1 MKKIYIEITNS
12 CNLNCSF
19 CLNTQRK
26 KAFMSIENFEQII
39 KKVKEYT
46 NLVCLHVK
54 GEPLLHPLL
63 EDILWI
69 IDRHNLKTN
78 ITTNGTL
85 LKKNLSIIKK
95 SNAVRQI
102 NLSLHS
108 CLENENTNVEEYLNN
123 IYECVKELENT
134 DIIISYRL
142 WNLKDISHNEKNEE
156 IIIFLAEKYELE
168 DLKEQM
174 ALNEWIKL
182 KDHIFINQDTMFTW
196 PNLNS
201 EIINESG
208 RCLALKNQ
216 VAILVDGSV
225 VPCCID
231 SEGKIVLGN
240 IFENDLENILNSER
254 ALKIIDGFEKNII
267 SEELCKRCGFL
278 KRLENKRK

>member
-19 CLNTQRK
+19 CLNTQRE

-54 GEPLLHPLL
+54 GEPLLHPQL

-69 IDRHNLKTN
+69 IDRYNLKTN

-108 CLENENTNVEEYLNN
+108 CLENENTDVGEYLNN

-142 WNLKDISHNEKNEE
+142 WNLKDISQNEKNEE
-156 IIIFLAEKYELE
+156 VINFLAEKYEMS

-174 ALNEWIKL
+174 SLNEWIKL
-182 KDHIFINQDTMFTW
+182 KDQIFINQDTMFVW

-216 VAILVDGSV
+216 VAILVDGTV

-231 SEGKIVLGN
+231 SEGKVVLGN
-240 IFENDLENILNSER
+240 IFENSLEEILSSER
-254 ALKIIDGFEKNII
+254 ALKIIDGFEKSII
-267 SEELCKRCGFL
+267 TEELCKRCGFL

>member
-19 CLNTQRK
+19 CLNTQREK
-26 KAFMSIENFEQII
+26 QFMSIENFEHII

-54 GEPLLHPLL
+54 GEPLLHPQL

-69 IDRHNLKTN
+69 IDRYNLKTN

-85 LKKNLSIIKK
+85 LKKNLTIIKN

-108 CLENENTNVEEYLNN
+108 CLENENTDVGEYLNN

-142 WNLKDISHNEKNEE
+142 WNLKDISQNEKNEE
-156 IIIFLAEKYELE
+156 VINFLAKKYEMQ
-168 DLKEQM
+168 DLKDQM
-174 ALNEWIKL
+174 TFNEWIKL

-201 EIINESG
+201 NIINDSG

-267 SEELCKRCGFL
+267 AEELCKRCGFL

>member
-19 CLNTQRK
+19 CLNTQRE

-54 GEPLLHPLL
+54 GEPLLHPQL

-134 DIIISYRL
+134 NIIISYRL

-156 IIIFLAEKYELE
+156 VINFLAEKYELE

>member
-19 CLNTQRK
+19 CLNTQRE

-54 GEPLLHPLL
+54 GEPLLHPQL

-156 IIIFLAEKYELE
+156 IINFLAEKYELE

>member
-19 CLNTQRK
+19 CLNTQRE

-54 GEPLLHPLL
+54 GEPLLHPQL

-156 IIIFLAEKYELE
+156 VINFLAEKYELE

-174 ALNEWIKL
+174 ILNEWIKL

-267 SEELCKRCGFL
+267 SEELCRRCGFL

>member
-19 CLNTQRK
+19 CLNTQRE

-54 GEPLLHPLL
+54 GEPLLHPQL

-69 IDRHNLKTN
+69 IDRNNLKTN

-108 CLENENTNVEEYLNN
+108 CLENENTNVAEYLNN

-156 IIIFLAEKYELE
+156 VINFLAEKYELE